1 MRSSFIEAKSR
12 DELKVVAFQNTNKV
26 SFRIV
31 SAQKIF
37 LILKFACSVFQSC
50 TQALRHLMAAA
61 VAGGGG
67 GGVVAAP
74 AAAAGA
80 GA

>member
-37 LILKFACSVFQSC
+37 LIFFACSVFQSC